1 MYHSELF
8 EPKVKLHLVVNY
20 GQLRQGNP
28 RQAKKKS
35 GTPTATTVPEMRQ
48 KNNPKLRYI
57 TCSYMRF
64 FILRTPLRFGE
75 NTLKK
80 AYNQIMYNSRT
91 RSTLCPLRCPKSL
104 KISPPPI
111 SCAENKKHVVI
122 CLPCACSIWF
132 PFSLHS
138 VPGAAFVPRADPW
151 YFITLSFQ
159 SYTSA
164 PRGFGKYSFPFRKL
178 HSLAF
183 SPSLFPRISNG
194 MFFISATSL
203 PH

>member
-1 MYHSELF
+1 LF
-8 EPKVKLHLVVNY
+8 FSVTLFAI
-20 GQLRQGNP
+20 NP
-28 RQAKKKS
+28 TFTVLFFQNHCFIHPQAKKKS

-48 KNNPKLRYI
+48 KKNNPKLRYI

-122 CLPCACSIWF
+122 CLPCACSI
-132 PFSLHS
+132 
-138 VPGAAFVPRADPW
+138 
-151 YFITLSFQ
+151 
-159 SYTSA
+159 
-164 PRGFGKYSFPFRKL
+164 
-178 HSLAF
+178 
-183 SPSLFPRISNG
+183 
-194 MFFISATSL
+194 
-203 PH
+203 

>member
-1 MYHSELF
+1 MRAAPL
-8 EPKVKLHLVVNY
+8 
-20 GQLRQGNP
+20 GNL
-28 RQAKKKS
+28 RQAKILTLSRQLAEPVEAQGLHSLFACLHTINPAVVFFCHTFCNQPFFHSVVFLNHYFNPPTGKEVGVHSNLHHHVRLAPEKKQ
-35 GTPTATTVPEMRQ
+35 PEA
-48 KNNPKLRYI
+48 KFI

-122 CLPCACSIWF
+122 CLPCACSI
-132 PFSLHS
+132 
-138 VPGAAFVPRADPW
+138 
-151 YFITLSFQ
+151 
-159 SYTSA
+159 
-164 PRGFGKYSFPFRKL
+164 
-178 HSLAF
+178 
-183 SPSLFPRISNG
+183 
-194 MFFISATSL
+194 
-203 PH
+203 